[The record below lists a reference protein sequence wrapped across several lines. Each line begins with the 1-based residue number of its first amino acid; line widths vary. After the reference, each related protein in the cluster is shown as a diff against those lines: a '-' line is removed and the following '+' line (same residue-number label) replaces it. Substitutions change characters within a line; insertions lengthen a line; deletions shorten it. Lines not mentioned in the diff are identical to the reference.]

1 MIVRASW
8 DRMRANIEMKGN
20 KMQYTTVLSDLDGTL
35 TESAPGIVNS
45 AAHALEKFGIHVEDK
60 NDLLCFVGPPL
71 IESFQKYYG
80 LDEVQAVQA
89 VSYYREYYST
99 KGLFENKL
107 IDGIPELLLTLK
119 SAGKQLLVATSKPE
133 FFSEQIISHYWIRPY
148 FTYVAGATMYET
160 RTAKSEVIAYAMEQI
175 PGVAKENIV
184 MVGDRHHDVDGAIAN
199 GLDSIG
205 VTFGYG
211 DRAELADAGATYIVD
226 SVAELQNLLLQNS

>member
-20 KMQYTTVLSDLDGTL
+20 KMQYTTVLFDLDGTL

-119 SAGKQLLVATSKPE
+119 VQESSYWLRQASRSSLVSRSYPIMGYVRILPMLRG
-133 FFSEQIISHYWIRPY
+133 QRWMRP
-148 FTYVAGATMYET
+148 G
-160 RTAKSEVIAYAMEQI
+160 RQRAK
-175 PGVAKENIV
+175 
-184 MVGDRHHDVDGAIAN
+184 
-199 GLDSIG
+199 
-205 VTFGYG
+205 
-211 DRAELADAGATYIVD
+211 
-226 SVAELQNLLLQNS
+226 

>member
-1 MIVRASW
+1 M
-8 DRMRANIEMKGN
+8 
-20 KMQYTTVLSDLDGTL
+20 
-35 TESAPGIVNS
+35 
-45 AAHALEKFGIHVEDK
+45 
-60 NDLLCFVGPPL
+60 
-71 IESFQKYYG
+71 
-80 LDEVQAVQA
+80 
-89 VSYYREYYST
+89 
-99 KGLFENKL
+99 
-107 IDGIPELLLTLK
+107 
-119 SAGKQLLVATSKPE
+119 VATSKPE
-133 FFSEQIISHYWIRPY
+133 FFSGQIISHYGIRPY
-148 FTYVAGATMYET
+148 FTYVAGATMDET